1 MKKIQISQTLKNII
15 VIVVIAVV
23 FFFVGK
29 VWPSGEEPTAITSDL
44 LSQQIQGIS
53 ELASVEYNYTNMG
66 KYENQ
71 AGKSLLQQRVSFY
84 HMMVKLRLVLI

>member
-1 MKKIQISQTLKNII
+1 MNEKNTNQSNFKKYYCYCCDSSCFLFCWKSM
-15 VIVVIAVV
+15 ARWR
-23 FFFVGK
+23 K
-29 VWPSGEEPTAITSDL
+29 PTAITSDL

-71 AGKSLLQQRVSFY
+71 ATFMVGKSLLQQRVSFY
-84 HMMVKLRLVLI
+84 HMMEK

>member
-1 MKKIQISQTLKNII
+1 MFSFLLEKL
-15 VIVVIAVV
+15 
-23 FFFVGK
+23 
-29 VWPSGEEPTAITSDL
+29 WPSGEEPTAITSDL

-71 AGKSLLQQRVSFY
+71 VTFYGWKVPSTTKSFILSYDGKIKQE
-84 HMMVKLRLVLI
+84 